1 MKLRLAL
8 LVVVAQIA
16 IVAFMAA
23 QREWIARTGTTLT
36 LRTAPIDPHDP
47 MRGEFVRF
55 RYEINVV
62 PAHFFR
68 GGLEAWKGE
77 RDYRASRRL
86 KDHVVYA
93 ALENDAHGF
102 AQLVALSDSPPERGP
117 FLRGRVAFATVG
129 TTGIESVQVR
139 YGVEALFMQQG
150 AAKRVE
156 TLALGERRG
165 VPIDCTVAV
174 GDSGI
179 GVLRSFAWE
188 PLGIT
193 VTPDAPPARSQ
204 TQARDQR
211 PLSQLAGI
219 SGVTVELKNFSDRD
233 VAIVDLPDGQ
243 SFRLRADASTEA
255 GGYRWV
261 GETVRPTWPAD
272 RVRIVVLRPGQS
284 HRVHLDLTEPRWW
297 VEGGPTNQ
305 PATPL
310 VDVRERWRAR
320 FRIEYAPPP
329 ADQLRGLPNADLVRQ
344 VPLASRVF
352 TGGGD

>member
-1 MKLRLAL
+1 MKPRLAL

-23 QREWIARTGTTLT
+23 QREWIARTGTTIT
-36 LRTAPIDPHDP
+36 LRTAPIDPNDP

-93 ALENDAHGF
+93 ALKNDAHGF

-129 TTGIESVQVR
+129 ATGIESVQIR
-139 YGVEALFMQQG
+139 YGIEALFMQQG

-156 TLALGERRG
+156 TLAFGERRG

-193 VTPDAPPARSQ
+193 VTPDRPPAQPRAQ
-204 TQARDQR
+204 TRDQR
-211 PLSQLAGI
+211 SGQQLAGF
-219 SGVTVELKNFSDRD
+219 SGLTIELKNFSDHD
-233 VAIVDLPDGQ
+233 VAVIDRPHGK
-243 SFRLRADASTEA
+243 SFRLRSASGFEP
-255 GGYRWV
+255 GDYRWV
-261 GETVRPTWPAD
+261 NEDLQLPTNPD
-272 RVRIVVLRPGQS
+272 DLRIIVLRPGET
-284 HRVHLDLTEPRWW
+284 HRVHLDLTEPHWW
-297 VEGGPTNQ
+297 IEGGPTNQ
-305 PATPL
+305 PTTPL

-329 ADQLRGLPNADLVRQ
+329 AEQLRGLPNAHLVRH
-344 VPLASRVF
+344 VPLVSRVF
-352 TGGGD
+352 TGGAD

>member
-1 MKLRLAL
+1 VKIRLAL
-8 LVVVAQIA
+8 LVVAAQFA
-16 IVAFMAA
+16 VVAFMAA

-36 LRTAPIDPHDP
+36 LRTAPMDPHDP

-62 PAHFFR
+62 PAHYFR
-68 GGLEAWKGE
+68 GGLEAWKTE
-77 RDYRASRRL
+77 RDHRASRRL

-102 AQLVALSDSPPERGP
+102 AQLVALSDSPPARGA

-129 TTGIESVQVR
+129 TGGIESVQVR

-150 AAKRVE
+150 AAKKIE

-174 GDSGI
+174 GGAGI

-193 VTPDAPPARSQ
+193 VTPDPPPARPPA
-204 TQARDQR
+204 QARDQR
-211 PLSQLAGI
+211 PLPQLAGI
-219 SGVTVELKNFSDRD
+219 AGVTVELKNFSDRD
-233 VAIVDLPDGQ
+233 VAIVDLPDGK
-243 SFRLRADASTEA
+243 SFRLRADASAEA

-261 GETVRPTWPAD
+261 GENLPPTTSPD
-272 RVRIVVLRPGQS
+272 RVRIVVLRPGET
-284 HRVHLDLTEPRWW
+284 HRVHLALTEPAWW

-310 VDVRERWRAR
+310 VDVRERWHAR

-329 ADQLRGLPNADLVRQ
+329 PDQLRGLPNAHLVRH
-344 VPLASRVF
+344 VPLVSRVF
-352 TGGGD
+352 TGGVD

>member
-1 MKLRLAL
+1 MKLRFAL
-8 LVVVAQIA
+8 LVVIAQIVL
-16 IVAFMAA
+16 VAFMAA
-23 QREWIARTGTTLT
+23 QREWIARTGTPLM

-68 GGLEAWKGE
+68 GSLEAWKSE

-117 FLRGRVAFATVG
+117 FLRGRVAFATAG

-139 YGVEALFMQQG
+139 YGIEALFMQQG
-150 AAKRVE
+150 AAKQVE

-165 VPIDCTVAV
+165 VPIDCTITV
-174 GDSGI
+174 GASGI

-193 VTPDAPPARSQ
+193 VTPDSLPAQSQ
-204 TQARDQR
+204 TQTRNQR
-211 PLSQLAGI
+211 PTPQLAGI
-219 SGVTVELKNFSDRD
+219 SGVTVELKNFSNHDLA
-233 VAIVDLPDGQ
+233 VVDLPDGK
-243 SFRLRADASTEA
+243 SFRLRADAGSEA
-255 GGYRWV
+255 GSYRWV
-261 GETVRPTWPAD
+261 SDNLRPSSSQD
-272 RVRIVVLRPGQS
+272 RIRIVVLRPGET
-284 HRVHLDLTEPRWW
+284 HRVHLDLTDPHWW

-305 PATPL
+305 AATPL
-310 VDVRERWRAR
+310 ADVRERWRAR

-329 ADQLRGLPNADLVRQ
+329 SDALRGLPHADLVRH
-344 VPLASRVF
+344 VPLVSRVF
-352 TGGGD
+352 TGGAD